1 MDVNSVNPLASSQGV
16 KSTVELNEPA
26 DLKVIT
32 ESSAVAPKSD
42 TQKES
47 TEVLKAQADSLNN
60 VLSQLGQ
67 TVTFDVDESTQYSVV
82 KVVDKTTDEI
92 IKQYPNEGSLQM
104 MKNIQ
109 DYLDSVQKT
118 GSSSKEG
125 LTGTLFNEII

>member
-47 TEVLKAQADSLNN
+47 TEVLKAQADLLNN

>member
-16 KSTVELNEPA
+16 KSTAELNEPTN
-26 DLKVIT
+26 LKVIT

>member
-1 MDVNSVNPLASSQGV
+1 MDVNSVNPLTSGQVV
-16 KSTVELNEPA
+16 KSTSELNEPTN
-26 DLKVIT
+26 LKVIT
-32 ESSAVAPKSD
+32 ESSAVASKSD
-42 TQKES
+42 TQKDS

-67 TVTFDVDESTQYSVV
+67 MVTFDVDESTQYSVV

>member
-16 KSTVELNEPA
+16 KSTAELNEPT
-26 DLKVIT
+26 DLKAIT

-47 TEVLKAQADSLNN
+47 TEVLKAQAASLNN